1 MENLKNVS
9 LVHAGVAGA
18 ILAADLLDMVPSM
31 VSNLLANKVA
41 QVVLA
46 VGVLASSYYSVENAV
61 VLAALLY
68 VALNQ
73 EASAPAPAPAPAP
86 AKAEA
91 SASPVPEVNNTGVRG
106 VESEPDMEPVANPL
120 PTQDNTS
127 TAVESVVEAPAT
139 PAPEDATLVN
149 KEDLSSLEG
158 FTGVNDMATL

>member
-9 LVHAGVAGA
+9 LVHASVAGA

-31 VSNLLANKVA
+31 LSDLLANKVA

>member
-46 VGVLASSYYSVENAV
+46 VGVLASSYYSIENAV

-73 EASAPAPAPAPAP
+73 EASAPAPASAP

-106 VESEPDMEPVANPL
+106 VESEPEMEPVANPL

>member
-9 LVHAGVAGA
+9 LVHAGIAGA

-31 VSNLLANKVA
+31 VSNLLSNKIV

-46 VGVLASSYYSVENAV
+46 VGVLTASYYSVENAV

-73 EASAPAPAPAPAP
+73 EASAPAPAPA
-86 AKAEA
+86 KAEA
-91 SASPVPEVNNTGVRG
+91 EASPVPEVNNTGVRG

-149 KEDLSSLEG
+149 QEDLSKLEG

>member
-9 LVHAGVAGA
+9 LIHAGVAGA

-31 VSNLLANKVA
+31 LSDLLANKVV
-41 QVVLA
+41 QVILA

-68 VALNQ
+68 IALNQ
-73 EASAPAPAPAPAP
+73 EASTPAPAP

-91 SASPVPEVNNTGVRG
+91 EASPVPEVNNTGVRG

-158 FTGVNDMATL
+158 FTGVNDMAAL

>member
-31 VSNLLANKVA
+31 LSDLLANKVV
-41 QVVLA
+41 QVILA

-73 EASAPAPAPAPAP
+73 EASAPAPAPA
-86 AKAEA
+86 KAE
-91 SASPVPEVNNTGVRG
+91 ASPVPEVNNTGVRG

>member
-31 VSNLLANKVA
+31 VSNLLANKVV

-73 EASAPAPAPAPAP
+73 EASAPAPAPA
-86 AKAEA
+86 KAEA
-91 SASPVPEVNNTGVRG
+91 EAEASPVPEVNNTGVRG
-106 VESEPDMEPVANPL
+106 VESEPEMEPVADPL

>member
-31 VSNLLANKVA
+31 VSNLLANKIV

-68 VALNQ
+68 ISLNQ
-73 EASAPAPAPAPAP
+73 EAVSAPTPAPAE
-86 AKAEA
+86 AEA
-91 SASPVPEVNNTGVRG
+91 EASPVPEVNNTGVRG
-106 VESEPDMEPVANPL
+106 VESEPEMEPVADPL

>member
-31 VSNLLANKVA
+31 LSDLLANKVV
-41 QVVLA
+41 QVILA

-73 EASAPAPAPAPAP
+73 EASAPAPAPA
-86 AKAEA
+86 KAEA
-91 SASPVPEVNNTGVRG
+91 EASPVPEVNNTGVRG